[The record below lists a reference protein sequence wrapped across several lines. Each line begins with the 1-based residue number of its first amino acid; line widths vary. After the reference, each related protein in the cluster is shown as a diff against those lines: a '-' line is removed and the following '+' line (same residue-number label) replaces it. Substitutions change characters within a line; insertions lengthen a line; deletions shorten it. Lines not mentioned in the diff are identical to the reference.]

1 MKNAFKR
8 MKYYSIFTPSLYS
21 CGLFIED
28 NNLLITF
35 YAGEFQVTSRPTNSI
50 DYFETDLDDDDGSG
64 SGFSNDNSSLA
75 RIVKIA
81 TAILGV
87 LLIIVLCAILCK

>member
-1 MKNAFKR
+1 MR
-8 MKYYSIFTPSLYS
+8 
-21 CGLFIED
+21 C
-28 NNLLITF
+28 NNLPLIF
-35 YAGEFQVTSRPTNSI
+35 CFSGEFQVTSRPTNSI

-87 LLIIVLCAILCK
+87 LLIIVLCAILCKHDVPVIYYFGIKSSISIN